1 MPRSEPTPQQDPPD
15 ESLIHRR
22 STLAGGLAGLAI
34 AGLGSAAVSAM
45 LRGGQATS
53 PSGGTA
59 AASPVGFSSVER
71 VYSRARGR
79 AVDLVTVLPARKV
92 LAGLPVCALLHGLG
106 GSARGT
112 LGYGLGPRLFTESA
126 TRRSPPFAFV
136 AVDGGDNYW
145 REASAGDDPMAMLL
159 EELPV
164 WLRDRGL
171 AGGDGLPFA
180 CAGVSMGAFGS
191 LLYARRRAERHEPL
205 AAVAALA
212 PALITSWR
220 LMRTREVFSSRRAWA
235 AVDPL
240 RHPKSLHDVR
250 LGVWCGTED
259 PFIDGARKFIEL
271 TDPAVAHLGP
281 GGHNDKFISGVAADV
296 VRFVGAAAPVT
307 VA

>member
-1 MPRSEPTPQQDPPD
+1 MPQSAER
-15 ESLIHRR
+15 LIHRR
-22 STLAGGLAGLAI
+22 ATLASGLAI
-34 AGLGSAAVSAM
+34 AGLGTAMPVM
-45 LRGGQATS
+45 LRDG
-53 PSGGTA
+53 PSSRAA
-59 AASPVGFSSVER
+59 AASPVGYSSVER

-79 AVDLVTVLPARKV
+79 MVNLVTVLPARNV

-145 REASAGDDPMAMLL
+145 RQARAGDDPMAMLL

-164 WLRDRGL
+164 WLRERGL

-191 LLYARRRAERHEPL
+191 LLYARRRAERREPV
-205 AAVAALA
+205 AAVAAMA

-220 LMRTREVFSSRRAWA
+220 FMRTREVFSSRRAWA
-235 AVDPL
+235 AVDPM
-240 RHPKSLHDVR
+240 RHPESVQDVR

-259 PFIDGARKFIEL
+259 PFIDGARKFIKL
-271 TDPAVAHLGP
+271 TNPAVAHLGP
-281 GGHNDKFISGVAADV
+281 GGHDDEFISGVAADV
-296 VRFVGAAAPVT
+296 VRFLGAAAPVT
-307 VA
+307 LT